1 MSLDLPVC
9 FSSRQADIYLECINE
24 RLLYVDSLFS
34 FTSGDLKIVILL
46 FNAFISVLVVPSSEW
61 SPGKE
66 AILVKKAGWYTEHIH
81 LIWVFPLF
89 KHCENGC
96 FISQVSSVCDSSC
109 AIIES
114 AIGLRIRRQRFKFC
128 FLSPA
133 GFMDL
138 IKSSNLSSHL
148 ILSVK

>member
-9 FSSRQADIYLECINE
+9 FSSRQADIYLPCINE

-81 LIWVFPLF
+81 LI
-89 KHCENGC
+89 
-96 FISQVSSVCDSSC
+96 
-109 AIIES
+109 
-114 AIGLRIRRQRFKFC
+114 
-128 FLSPA
+128 
-133 GFMDL
+133 
-138 IKSSNLSSHL
+138 
-148 ILSVK
+148 